1 MAVWMNTQKQ
11 RRVQFPK
18 RFTFTFTRVL
28 GRLNRAL
35 ALAEFLV
42 VFSSSLCPST
52 FYLLLY
58 LFYNSI
64 RVLLCFSI
72 LYSLP
77 FVCFSSAS
85 ANYRIQ
91 LIYLLAIL
99 DPSFTRG
106 ARAAGAQS
114 QYRLDGSSIVWW
126 IVWSGARAQRFRLRL
141 QLRGFGPGYLAIG
154 IECVHLSRHH
164 HYEHLSNGFRISLTS
179 CFISALCY
187 TVLSRLVAHFN
198 LFVIN
203 DLFKFPSL
211 LS

>member
-28 GRLNRAL
+28 GRLNCAL

-72 LYSLP
+72 LYSRL

-106 ARAAGAQS
+106 AR
-114 QYRLDGSSIVWW
+114 SSGCTVSISPWW
-126 IVWSGARAQRFRLRL
+126 IVDRLMDCVKRGSGPEVSPSSSTSGLRAW
-141 QLRGFGPGYLAIG
+141 
-154 IECVHLSRHH
+154 LSRHR
-164 HYEHLSNGFRISLTS
+164 NWV
-179 CFISALCY
+179 CAL
-187 TVLSRLVAHFN
+187 V
-198 LFVIN
+198 
-203 DLFKFPSL
+203 
-211 LS
+211 